1 METNPVVLITGASGG
16 IGQACALAFAKAGY
30 NVIIHYS
37 SSKEKAEAVSA
48 QCVAVGVK
56 TYLYGA
62 DVKDSASVAGMFE
75 WIGKEIGRLDV
86 LVNNSGI
93 TKDKLLLRMEESD
106 FEDVIDVN
114 LKGAFLCS
122 KHAVKLMFKKKRG
135 VILNMASVVG
145 ISGNVGQSNY
155 AASKG
160 GLIAMTRSLAKEV
173 ASWGIRVNAIA
184 PGFIETAMTE
194 VLSDE
199 IKAKL
204 LANIPLKRLGQVEDV
219 ANAAVFLAS
228 DKASYITGQ
237 TIAIDGGMTY

>member
-16 IGQACALAFAKAGY
+16 IGQACAVAYAKAGY
-30 NVIIHYS
+30 DVIIHYS
-37 SSKEKAEAVSA
+37 SSKQKAEAVQE
-48 QCVAVGVK
+48 QCQALGVK

-62 DVKDSASVAGMFE
+62 DVKDSTSVAGMFE
-75 WIGKEIGRLDV
+75 WIGKEVGRLDV

-93 TKDKLLLRMEESD
+93 TKDKLILRMDEAD
-106 FEDVIDVN
+106 FDDVIDVN

-122 KHAVKLMFKKKRG
+122 KYAIKMMFKKKQG
-135 VILNMASVVG
+135 VIINMASVVG

-173 ASWGIRVNAIA
+173 AGWGIRVNAIA
-184 PGFIETAMTE
+184 PGFIETAMTD

-199 IKAKL
+199 IKSKL
-204 LANIPLKRLGQVEDV
+204 MANIPLKRLGQVEDV

-228 DKASYITGQ
+228 AQASYITGQ
-237 TIAIDGGMTY
+237 TIAVDGGMTY